1 MGNTITQAERNR
13 LVALAKQAIVLD
25 ATGEIVDGFE
35 PAWRSFQAQHGI
47 SEDRARSYVSRAA
60 RLLRG
65 EIAQRGPGRPVALAE
80 PGARYTV
87 WLTPAH
93 VGAATRLG
101 RGNVSAGVRLALQ
114 YWETIEVRE

>member
-1 MGNTITQAERNR
+1 MNTITKGERDR

-47 SEDRARSYVSRAA
+47 SEDRARSYVAKAA

-65 EIAQRGPGRPVALAE
+65 ESMTPGPGRPASME
-80 PGARYTV
+80 PGAPITV
-87 WLTPAH
+87 WLTPGHIGMASQL
-93 VGAATRLG
+93 GA
-101 RGNVSAGVRLALQ
+101 GNISAGVRMALEK
-114 YWETIEVRE
+114 WPWPAAAP

>member
-1 MGNTITQAERNR
+1 MNTITQAERNR

-65 EIAQRGPGRPVALAE
+65 ESMTPGPGRPVSMDAGE
-80 PGARYTV
+80 PVTV
-87 WLTPAH
+87 YLSAAH
-93 VGAATRLG
+93 VARANEIGD
-101 RGNVSAGVRLALQ
+101 GNVSAGVRYALDACLF
-114 YWETIEVRE
+114 

>member
-1 MGNTITQAERNR
+1 MNKVTKAERD
-13 LVALAKQAIVLD
+13 ALLAAAKLAVNLD
-25 ATGEIVDGFE
+25 DRGEIEGGFDA
-35 PAWRSFQAQHGI
+35 AWRSFQRAHNI
-47 SEDRARSYVSRAA
+47 SEARARSYVSRAA

-65 EIAQRGPGRPVALAE
+65 ESMTPGPGRPVSME
-80 PGARYTV
+80 PGAPITV